1 MKEVLHILKE
11 SFIFQGRIV
20 ETAGNEGRDKW
31 ITLASAQEVE
41 TNKTQQETD
50 GQLEDLKESV
60 LTKITK
66 EQLRKL
72 AEEVINETN
81 EKKDYYEKDVNWLRK
96 ISEKLEKKEY
106 IQAFFSLIQVL
117 IKGFWL
123 SSKSGFNHLEN
134 EIQNLNLWGK
144 TTDELKELI
153 THFEKNIKNQNSSLS
168 DLTDKTFLM
177 SLCKDQ
183 VLENQCKE
191 KSLPLPTPYDKLK
204 YQVLT
209 PKENQIG
216 KVLLFNVGDK
226 GKSNSEFW
234 TMIKKS
240 LLHPLTQATS
250 GSGFQHAVM
259 ISKVDNDGEIY
270 ITHANAKGVIE
281 EKLDDYL
288 ARDNTMLDMML
299 LTPPEWYGEKAI
311 AFAKSKLWAKYDTT
325 GMVFDALSGARR
337 SGEKGN
343 ISLLENK
350 SDMFYCSELIFEGFQ
365 AAGLQAEKSL
375 FSPGDLM
382 KLLTPIYCASF
393 DTSKRENHIKPDDY
407 NKI

>member
-1 MKEVLHILKE
+1 M
-11 SFIFQGRIV
+11 V

-50 GQLEDLKESV
+50 GQLEDLKGSV

-72 AEEVINETN
+72 AEEIINETN

-123 SSKSGFNHLEN
+123 SAKSGFKHLES
-134 EIQNLNLWGK
+134 EIQKLNLWEK

-191 KSLPLPTPYDKLK
+191 KSFPLPTPYDKLK

-234 TMIKKS
+234 TMMKKS

-325 GMVFDALSGARR
+325 GLAFDALSGARR

>member
-1 MKEVLHILKE
+1 M
-11 SFIFQGRIV
+11 
-20 ETAGNEGRDKW
+20 NEWMNEWMNEKK
-31 ITLASAQEVE
+31 TLDSAHEAE
-41 TNKTQQETD
+41 TNKTEEETNQE
-50 GQLEDLKESV
+50 LEKLESNSLTEETKQKLWTLAQEV
-60 LTKITK
+60 LTKIDK
-66 EQLRKL
+66 DEDFY
-72 AEEVINETN
+72 
-81 EKKDYYEKDVNWLRK
+81 KKDADFIQEVGK
-96 ISEKLEKKEY
+96 KLEKKEY
-106 IQAFFSLIQVL
+106 IQAFFSLIQGL

-123 SSKSGFNHLEN
+123 SAKSGFKHLEN

-191 KSLPLPTPYDKLK
+191 KSFPLPTPYDKLK

-209 PKENQIG
+209 PKEKQIG

-234 TMIKKS
+234 TMMKKS

-325 GMVFDALSGARR
+325 GLAFDALSGARR

>member
-1 MKEVLHILKE
+1 MI
-11 SFIFQGRIV
+11 
-20 ETAGNEGRDKW
+20 ETTKNEGGDVW
-31 ITLASAQEVE
+31 ITLDSKQKVE
-41 TNKTQQETD
+41 TNRTQW
-50 GQLEDLKESV
+50 
-60 LTKITK
+60 
-66 EQLRKL
+66 
-72 AEEVINETN
+72 ETN
-81 EKKDYYEKDVNWLRK
+81 AELKDLEQSALTEATKSQLWELAQEIIGKINTDEDYYKKDANFLRE
-96 ISEKLEKKEY
+96 IGEKLEKKEY
-106 IQAFFSLIQVL
+106 IQAFFSLLQGL

-123 SSKSGFNHLEN
+123 SAKSGFKHLEN
-134 EIQNLNLWGK
+134 EIQKLNLWEK
-144 TTDELKELI
+144 STDELKELI

-191 KSLPLPTPYDKLK
+191 KSLPQPTPYDKLK

-234 TMIKKS
+234 TMMKKS

-311 AFAKSKLWAKYDTT
+311 AFSKSKLWAKYDTT
-325 GMVFDALSGARR
+325 GMAFDALSGARR

-382 KLLTPIYCASF
+382 KLLTPIYCTSF

>member
-1 MKEVLHILKE
+1 M
-11 SFIFQGRIV
+11 V

-106 IQAFFSLIQVL
+106 IQAFFSLLQVL

-123 SSKSGFNHLEN
+123 SAKSGFKHLES
-134 EIQNLNLWGK
+134 EIQKLNLWEK

-183 VLENQCKE
+183 ILENQCRE

-325 GMVFDALSGARR
+325 GLAFDALSGARR

-382 KLLTPIYCASF
+382 RLLTPIYCASF

>member
-11 SFIFQGRIV
+11 SFILQGRMIKIAGTEGRYEWTPLDSGQKV
-20 ETAGNEGRDKW
+20 ETDK
-31 ITLASAQEVE
+31 AQWE
-41 TNKTQQETD
+41 TNAK
-50 GQLEDLKESV
+50 LKDFEKFV
-60 LTKITK
+60 LTKETQRQLQKLVQKVSDEIDTK
-66 EQLRKL
+66 G
-72 AEEVINETN
+72 
-81 EKKDYYEKDVNWLRK
+81 DYYEKDVNWLHK

-106 IQAFFSLIQVL
+106 VQAFFSLLQVL

-123 SSKSGFNHLEN
+123 SAKSGFKHLEN

-183 VLENQCKE
+183 VLENQCRE

-234 TMIKKS
+234 TMMKKS

-325 GMVFDALSGARR
+325 GLAFDALSGARR

-382 KLLTPIYCASF
+382 RLLTPIYCASF

>member
-1 MKEVLHILKE
+1 MLKNITIEGNNKWNNTVQEGIDIPSSIPNNLNELEQEVVTTETNNTLK
-11 SFIFQGRIV
+11 
-20 ETAGNEGRDKW
+20 
-31 ITLASAQEVE
+31 TLATEILSKIDKDKDFYKKDADFIQEVG
-41 TNKTQQETD
+41 K
-50 GQLEDLKESV
+50 
-60 LTKITK
+60 
-66 EQLRKL
+66 
-72 AEEVINETN
+72 
-81 EKKDYYEKDVNWLRK
+81 
-96 ISEKLEKKEY
+96 KLEKKEY
-106 IQAFFSLIQVL
+106 IQAFFSLIQGL

-123 SSKSGFNHLEN
+123 SAKSGFKHLEN

-183 VLENQCKE
+183 ILENQCRE

-234 TMIKKS
+234 TMMKKS

-382 KLLTPIYCASF
+382 RLLTPIYCASF

>member
-1 MKEVLHILKE
+1 MHILKE
-11 SFIFQGRIV
+11 SFILQGRMIK
-20 ETAGNEGRDKW
+20 TAGNEGRYEW
-31 ITLASAQEVE
+31 ITVASEQEDETVKTQEE
-41 TNKTQQETD
+41 TNGKLKI
-50 GQLEDLKESV
+50 LEKST
-60 LTKITK
+60 LTEATK
-66 EQLRKL
+66 KHLL
-72 AEEVINETN
+72 ALTEEVSNEINK
-81 EKKDYYEKDVNWLRK
+81 KKDYYEKDENWLHE
-96 ISEKLEKKEY
+96 IGEKLEKKEY
-106 IQAFFSLIQVL
+106 IQAFFSLLQVL

-123 SSKSGFNHLEN
+123 SAKSGFKHLES

-234 TMIKKS
+234 TMMKKS

-270 ITHANAKGVIE
+270 LTHANAKGVIE

>member
-1 MKEVLHILKE
+1 MIEAARNK
-11 SFIFQGRIV
+11 GRDEWMNEWIAEKV
-20 ETAGNEGRDKW
+20 ETDK
-31 ITLASAQEVE
+31 A
-41 TNKTQQETD
+41 QQETD
-50 GQLEDLKESV
+50 GQLKGLKESV
-60 LTKITK
+60 LTEATK
-66 EQLRKL
+66 KQLLAL
-72 AEEVINETN
+72 AEEVSNKIDKDEDYY
-81 EKKDYYEKDVNWLRK
+81 KKDANFLRE
-96 ISEKLEKKEY
+96 IGEKLEKKEY
-106 IQAFFSLIQVL
+106 VQAFFSLIQGL

-123 SSKSGFNHLEN
+123 SAKSGFKHLES
-134 EIQNLNLWGK
+134 EIQKLNLWEK

-234 TMIKKS
+234 TMMKKS

-325 GMVFDALSGARR
+325 GLAFDALSGARR

-382 KLLTPIYCASF
+382 RLLTPIYCASF

>member
-1 MKEVLHILKE
+1 MI
-11 SFIFQGRIV
+11 
-20 ETAGNEGRDKW
+20 ETTKNEGGDVW
-31 ITLASAQEVE
+31 ITLDSKQKVE
-41 TNKTQQETD
+41 TNRTQWKIKAE
-50 GQLEDLKESV
+50 LEGLKESV
-60 LTKITK
+60 LTEATK
-66 EQLRKL
+66 SQLWEL
-72 AEEVINETN
+72 AQEVIGKIDTDEDYY
-81 EKKDYYEKDVNWLRK
+81 KKDANFLRE
-96 ISEKLEKKEY
+96 IGEKLEKKEY
-106 IQAFFSLIQVL
+106 VQAFFSLIQGL

-123 SSKSGFNHLEN
+123 SAKSGFKHLES
-134 EIQNLNLWGK
+134 EIQKLNLWEK
-144 TTDELKELI
+144 STDELKELI
-153 THFEKNIKNQNSSLS
+153 THFEKNIKNQNSSLN

-216 KVLLFNVGDK
+216 KVLLFNVGNK

-234 TMIKKS
+234 TMMKKS

-311 AFAKSKLWAKYDTT
+311 AFSKSKLWAKYDTT
-325 GMVFDALSGARR
+325 GMAFDALSGARR

-382 KLLTPIYCASF
+382 KLLTPIYCTSF

>member
-1 MKEVLHILKE
+1 MLKNITIEGNNKWNNTVQEGIDIPSSIPNNLNELEQEVVTTETNNTLK
-11 SFIFQGRIV
+11 
-20 ETAGNEGRDKW
+20 
-31 ITLASAQEVE
+31 TLATEILSKIDKDKDFYKKDADFIQEVG
-41 TNKTQQETD
+41 K
-50 GQLEDLKESV
+50 
-60 LTKITK
+60 
-66 EQLRKL
+66 
-72 AEEVINETN
+72 
-81 EKKDYYEKDVNWLRK
+81 
-96 ISEKLEKKEY
+96 KLEKKEY
-106 IQAFFSLIQVL
+106 IQAFFSLIQGL

-123 SSKSGFNHLEN
+123 SAKSGFKHLEN

-183 VLENQCKE
+183 ILENQCRE

-234 TMIKKS
+234 TMMKKS

>member
-1 MKEVLHILKE
+1 MIKTAGTE
-11 SFIFQGRIV
+11 GRYEWTPLDSEQKV
-20 ETAGNEGRDKW
+20 ETDK
-31 ITLASAQEVE
+31 AQWE
-41 TNKTQQETD
+41 TNAK
-50 GQLEDLKESV
+50 LKDFEKYV
-60 LTKITK
+60 LTEETQRQLQKLVQKVSDEIDTK
-66 EQLRKL
+66 G
-72 AEEVINETN
+72 
-81 EKKDYYEKDVNWLRK
+81 DYYEKDANWLRK

-106 IQAFFSLIQVL
+106 VQAFFSLLQGL

-123 SSKSGFNHLEN
+123 SAKSGFKHLEN
-134 EIQNLNLWGK
+134 EIQKLNLWEK
-144 TTDELKELI
+144 STDKLKELI

-168 DLTDKTFLM
+168 DVTDKTFLM

-191 KSLPLPTPYDKLK
+191 KSLPQPTPYDKLK

-216 KVLLFNVGDK
+216 KVLLFNVGNK

-234 TMIKKS
+234 TMMKKS

>member
-1 MKEVLHILKE
+1 M
-11 SFIFQGRIV
+11 
-20 ETAGNEGRDKW
+20 
-31 ITLASAQEVE
+31 
-41 TNKTQQETD
+41 
-50 GQLEDLKESV
+50 
-60 LTKITK
+60 
-66 EQLRKL
+66 
-72 AEEVINETN
+72 
-81 EKKDYYEKDVNWLRK
+81 
-96 ISEKLEKKEY
+96 
-106 IQAFFSLIQVL
+106 
-117 IKGFWL
+117 
-123 SSKSGFNHLEN
+123 EN
-134 EIQNLNLWGK
+134 EIQKLNLWEK
-144 TTDELKELI
+144 STDELKELI

-216 KVLLFNVGDK
+216 KVLLFNVGNK

-234 TMIKKS
+234 TMMKKS

-325 GMVFDALSGARR
+325 GMAFDALSGARR